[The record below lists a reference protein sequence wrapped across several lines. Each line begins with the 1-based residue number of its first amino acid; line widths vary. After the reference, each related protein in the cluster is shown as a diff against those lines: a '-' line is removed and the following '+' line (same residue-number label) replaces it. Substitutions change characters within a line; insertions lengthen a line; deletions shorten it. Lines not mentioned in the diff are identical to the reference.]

1 MESIITTFHIDWKL
15 IIAQL
20 VNFAIV
26 VGVLW
31 FFVLKP
37 LTKVMAER
45 TATIEKSLRDAEA
58 VKQHLRRAE
67 EEKQAVI
74 REAQQSARQIIE
86 AAKVTAVEQQKKTV
100 AAARQEVEKVI
111 TEGKQQL
118 RREQTQMVA
127 EVKAEVAEVVA
138 LAAGKVLAGVMT
150 KPIDRA
156 LAQQALDTVTRT
168 KGADRVSRV

>member
-45 TATIEKSLRDAEA
+45 TVTIEKSLRDAEA
-58 VKQHLRRAE
+58 VKQQLRRAE

-86 AAKVTAVEQQKKTV
+86 TAKVTAVEHQKKTV

-118 RREQTQMVA
+118 RREQAQMVA
-127 EVKAEVAEVVA
+127 EARAELADVVA
-138 LAAGKVLAGVMT
+138 LAAGQVLAGVMT

-156 LAQQALDTVTRT
+156 LAQQALDAVTRP
-168 KGADRVSRV
+168 KGNGTV